1 MPKPVMPASPP
12 PRTGD
17 LIPGTLEV
25 LILKAVS
32 RCGKLHGYAIAEW
45 IHSVSEET
53 LRVEEGALYPAL
65 HRLELRGLLQPEWGV
80 SDTNRRVKFYRLTAS
95 GRKFLNAE
103 REYWGRMTAS
113 VMRVL
118 QSS

>member
-1 MPKPVMPASPP
+1 MAK
-12 PRTGD
+12 RTDREERAGD

-32 RCGKLHGYAIAEW
+32 RNGKMHGYAIAEW

-65 HRLELRGLLQPEWGV
+65 HRLELRGLLEPEWGL
-80 SDTNRRVKFYRLTAS
+80 SDTNRRVKFYRVTAA
-95 GRKFLNAE
+95 GRKSLSEE
-103 REYWGRMTAS
+103 REYWGRLTAGM
-113 VMRVL
+113 MRVL
-118 QSS
+118 ESS

>member
-1 MPKPVMPASPP
+1 MPKSDMDDKSQ
-12 PRTGD
+12 
-17 LIPGTLEV
+17 LIPGTLEA

-32 RCGKLHGYAIAEW
+32 RGRAHGYAIAEW

-65 HRLELRGLLQPEWGV
+65 HRLELRGLLESEWGT
-80 SDTNRRVKFYRLTAS
+80 SDTNRRVKSYRLTAD
-95 GRKFLNAE
+95 GRKRLEAE
-103 REYWGRMTAS
+103 RQHWKRLTSG

-118 QSS
+118 ESS

>member
-1 MPKPVMPASPP
+1 MTKRLSQQREQRP
-12 PRTGD
+12 GD

-32 RCGKLHGYAIAEW
+32 RAGKMHGYAIAEW
-45 IHSVSEET
+45 IHAVSEET

-65 HRLELRGLLQPEWGV
+65 HRLELRGLLEPEWGL
-80 SDTNRRVKFYRLTAS
+80 SGTNRRVKFYRLTAA
-95 GRKFLNAE
+95 GRRCLADE
-103 REYWGRMTAS
+103 RKYWGRMTAG

-118 QSS
+118 EST